1 MFGSDLFLAMV
12 VWVEGE
18 RWQNKKHLL
27 YIAEVLCVCMCVAC
41 WFQAEGEE
49 WQSEGTSSVSCL
61 LCACA

>member
-1 MFGSDLFLAMV
+1 M
-12 VWVEGE
+12 
-18 RWQNKKHLL
+18 KHLL

-61 LCACA
+61 LVHVHDSIKLYVRMSATVLLISAL